1 MKSKLHAIAGTV
13 ALLCIAAF
21 WTSTLASELFLSQSA
36 VVAVKNGIL
45 TAMWVLI
52 PAMAMTGASGFS
64 LAAGRTGRLL
74 DVKKRRMRIVAANG
88 LLVLL
93 PCAIA
98 LARMAGAGQFDGWFY
113 AVQGVELAAGAVNV
127 GLLGLNMRDG
137 LRLAR
142 KPHSRQQSLA

>member
-1 MKSKLHAIAGTV
+1 MKSKLHAAAGAI

-21 WTSTLASELFLSQSA
+21 WTSTLASELFLGESA

-45 TAMWVLI
+45 TAMWVMI
-52 PAMAMTGASGFS
+52 PAMAATGASGFS
-64 LAAGRTGRLL
+64 LARGRTGRLL

-113 AVQGVELAAGAVNV
+113 GVQGLELVAGAVNFS
-127 GLLGLNMRDG
+127 LLVLNMRDG

-142 KPHSRQQSLA
+142 KPGQRSLA